1 MMGREQ
7 EGEHE
12 ATQRLRLLLLATALA
27 DHPPA
32 VLSAALRVLDLAA
45 ADAYVFVGLESDCI
59 I

>member
-1 MMGREQ
+1 MMRREQ
-7 EGEHE
+7 EGQHE

-45 ADAYVFVGLESDCI
+45 AAAYVRFRWFRE
-59 I
+59 